1 MHISH
6 ILYIPNTIYVKFLY
20 SSENF
25 TYSSLPKLLYNVH
38 SVEGMQTLHHIRRE
52 DNPAM
57 KTKKTILLP
66 IARQFIIVLITFTVC
81 TVCVTLYSAYDYSRL
96 QTSFLNNSLESYSA
110 HLAKSTREAYE
121 SYENI
126 CYSIAYSQVVLKF
139 LTSGS
144 NQNTYESYRQ
154 LENQLSNTALL
165 NPYIIDI
172 AVYGQDDIFAS
183 LCSSASNY
191 EGFSRSLSDSRFP
204 YRSAGVA
211 TINGTLCH
219 ILAMPVY
226 SLGTGES
233 RYLGI
238 LFLAIDIN
246 SLLGSNLKSDENDY
260 DPKIIFTDSD
270 QRLIYG
276 EEALYNALCLA
287 GGSSDVFQIRDASD
301 KSISYAVTSYSVPG
315 VEHTLY
321 VLIDKTR
328 ISRQVSEI
336 SGRLLLVMGT
346 MTALVFLFLFLLY
359 RPLIRSLKQL
369 TDFMNTI
376 SSGNRRAIKDGAVIS
391 QGLIGSSEINEIS
404 TAFNDMLIET
414 EKLNH
419 TIFDTYTRMYELEA
433 NNRKTEIAFLRS
445 QINPHFLYNTLTII
459 CGLAAE
465 GMDDKIISVTGALS
479 QIFRYSIKGSD
490 MVTLRE
496 EMTIVKS
503 YLMIQQERFEDRFT
517 IRYEFS
523 EDSHDCLI
531 PKMVIQPLVENAI
544 VHGLEKSLKPGELLI
559 GTGRNPEH
567 GYLAIW
573 IFDTGVGMPQS
584 RLKELRDSILC
595 STSRKTGNAPAD
607 LAELDSLNHDSIGIL
622 NVNSRMVLYY
632 GEEYTLIIDSEEGVG
647 TNIQLRIPY
656 RTRAEG
662 EENVS
667 GHSDR

>member
-1 MHISH
+1 
-6 ILYIPNTIYVKFLY
+6 
-20 SSENF
+20 
-25 TYSSLPKLLYNVH
+25 
-38 SVEGMQTLHHIRRE
+38 
-52 DNPAM
+52 M
-57 KTKKTILLP
+57 KKGKTILLP
-66 IARQFIIVLITFTVC
+66 IARQFTIVLTIFTIC

-110 HLAKSTREAYE
+110 QLAKSTREAYE

-126 CYSIAYSQVVLKF
+126 CYSIAYSQVVQNY
-139 LTSGS
+139 LTSQS
-144 NQNTYESYRQ
+144 NQKSYENYQ
-154 LENQLSNTALL
+154 HLENQLSNTALL

-172 AVYGQDDIFAS
+172 AVYGQSDIFAS
-183 LCSSASNY
+183 LCSPASTY
-191 EGFSRSLSDSRFP
+191 EEFSRSLSDSRFP

-211 TINGTLCH
+211 TVNGTLCH

-233 RYLGI
+233 HYLGI
-238 LFLAIDIN
+238 LFLAIDVNNLLGN
-246 SLLGSNLKSDENDY
+246 SLKSNDNAYE
-260 DPKIIFTDSD
+260 PKIIFTDSSD
-270 QRLIYG
+270 RLIYG
-276 EEALYNALCLA
+276 ETGLYNALSA
-287 GGSSDVFQIRDASD
+287 ANDRDDVFQIKDTSG
-301 KSISYAVTSYSVPG
+301 SSVSYAVTGYSIPG
-315 VEHTLY
+315 IEHTLY

-328 ISRQVSEI
+328 INRQVSEI

-346 MTALVFLFLFLLY
+346 MIALVFLFLFLLY

-376 SSGNRRAIKDGAVIS
+376 SSGDRRAIKEGAVIS
-391 QGLIGSSEINEIS
+391 QGLFGSSEIHEIS
-404 TAFNDMLIET
+404 TAFNDMLMET

-445 QINPHFLYNTLTII
+445 QINPHFLYNTLTMI

-496 EMTIVKS
+496 EMSIVKS

-523 EDSHDCLI
+523 EDSQDCLI

-544 VHGLEKSLKPGELLI
+544 VHGLEKSLDPGELLI
-559 GTGRNPEH
+559 GAGRNPDH

-573 IFDTGVGMPQS
+573 IFDTGVGMPAN
-584 RLKELRDSILC
+584 RLQQLRDSIRC
-595 STSRKTGNAPAD
+595 STYNKTGDASAD
-607 LAELDSLNHDSIGIL
+607 LAELDSQNHDSIGIL

-632 GEEYTLIIDSEEGVG
+632 GTDYTLIIDSEEGVG
-647 TNIQLRIPY
+647 TNIQLRVPY
-656 RTRAEG
+656 RTGEEG

-667 GHSDR
+667 GNSDR